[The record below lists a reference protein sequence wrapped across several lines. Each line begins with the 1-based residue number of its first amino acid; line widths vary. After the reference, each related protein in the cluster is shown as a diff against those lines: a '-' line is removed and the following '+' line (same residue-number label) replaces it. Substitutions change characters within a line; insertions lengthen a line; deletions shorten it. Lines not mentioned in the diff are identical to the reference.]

1 MEIVTMSKPPI
12 RSRLAVAATLLVS
25 LLWLAACGREP
36 APAPVPAPTAE
47 PTPGAPTDEAIL
59 ALPSA
64 FRYEVTVRRP
74 GTQDEPATVIAGQY
88 RDGAWSQSAARG
100 EDPSEDL
107 VVAPEGS
114 GGPLHS
120 YTRPAGDAT
129 WTRWPGPGFDA
140 GYGLASPFSILRLY
154 PLADQRAGVGSEAVA
169 GAPEAT
175 TKEQVVFSAEIVQ
188 RLLSAGVSAVAQG
201 AEERAAL
208 EEQLAPLVS
217 PQTVTYWV
225 GESYRVYRAAATLLT
240 ADQAGGPAP
249 WLEVI
254 WRFWGYDDPGIA
266 VAAPATY
273 IDADVAAPPSQPAA
287 AASAEPVLDPKTN
300 LRVRSFALP
309 GQPLERAT
317 VTVFSASP
325 QARKAG
331 TQSERKAVAA
341 LNAAD
346 AQFSLAPGTYD
357 VQVQAGG
364 AEEWLKEVRV
374 IAESLVS
381 QDVVFDFGTLALTV
395 TQNGTTPKVD
405 IVIYP
410 AGQRQTFVD
419 WRSENPTAVRLAAGA
434 YDVEVALPDYT
445 GTKAFKGIEVQAGQ
459 TATQTLDIG
468 K

>member
-1 MEIVTMSKPPI
+1 MSKPPI

-25 LLWLAACGREP
+25 LLWLAACGRAP

-47 PTPGAPTDEAIL
+47 PTPGALTDEAIL

-64 FRYEVTVRRP
+64 FRYEVTMRRA
-74 GTQDEPATVIAGQY
+74 GAQDEPATVITGQY
-88 RDGAWSQSAARG
+88 RGGAWSQSAARG

-154 PLADQRAGVGSEAVA
+154 PLADQRAGGGPEAVA
-169 GAPEAT
+169 GVPEAT
-175 TKEQVVFSAEIVQ
+175 TKEQVVFSAEAVQ

-208 EEQLAPLVS
+208 EEQLAPSVS
-217 PQTVTYWV
+217 PQTVTYWT
-225 GESYRVYRAAATLLT
+225 GGSHRVYRAAATLLT
-240 ADQAGGPAP
+240 ADQAGAPAP

-273 IDADVAAPPSQPAA
+273 IDADVGVPASQPAA
-287 AASAEPVLDPKTN
+287 ATSAEPVLDPKTN

-309 GQPLERAT
+309 GLPLERAT
-317 VTVFSASP
+317 VTVFP
-325 QARKAG
+325 AG
-331 TQSERKAVAA
+331 KRKAVVA
-341 LNAAD
+341 LKAAD

-364 AEEWLKEVRV
+364 AEEWLKEVKV

-395 TQNGTTPKVD
+395 TQNGATPKVD

-419 WRSENPTAVRLAAGA
+419 WRSENPTAVQLAAGA

-459 TATQTLDIG
+459 TVTQTLDT
-468 K
+468 